1 MTATDS
7 APIGVVA
14 GGPIVDA
21 IGATRVERQNAYLKL
36 RCAQLQDDVTDLGS
50 QVMRLRQ
57 ELERVLGQRA
67 ARAESLGGL

>member
-1 MTATDS
+1 MDDAE
-7 APIGVVA
+7 A
-14 GGPIVDA
+14 GKLL
-21 IGATRVERQNAYLKL
+21 RENAYLKL